1 MNDFG
6 DKKMRRLMEWTKEN
20 VMQEKPLGVIEN
32 EEKGS
37 IDEDMDKEDIR
48 DAEFEVEISK
58 DLMKAFLFVI
68 PPKGGKMMTYGE
80 VVESIKEKGITFG
93 VDYGQI
99 NQIIENEIFFK
110 KVEIA
115 KGINPVHGKDGEIK
129 LYFDIKK
136 NIRPKFTEDDKAD
149 FFNLDYVNNVKKGQL
164 LAEIIPPTEGKP
176 GKTITGKTLL
186 AKHGKKVKLTAGKNI
201 KISEDGLKLYSEI
214 DGQPQLQGTKLSV
227 VPVLEIKGDVGPAT
241 GNIDFV
247 GSVLIRG
254 RIKSGFRVVAKGDVQ
269 VERTLEDAEIKAGGN
284 IILQRGIQG
293 RKRGILE
300 AGGDV
305 VAKYI
310 ENSTVRADQNIIIAD
325 AVMHSQLYAG
335 KKIIIE
341 GKKGL
346 LAGGSSRAG
355 EELKAKVIGSP
366 LSTYTEIEVG
376 IDPELKK
383 MFQEVNEKI
392 ESIDMD
398 IHKARQALNMMEKL
412 KEKGLLTKGKEKL
425 MEKLRHTNETLICQ
439 REKAIEKK
447 EKIEALLK
455 YSNLAKV
462 SAINVAYSGVNII
475 IGNAQMKL
483 KDKIEHVTFYNH
495 EGQIKFRPFEE

>member
-269 VERTLEDAEIKAGGN
+269 VERTLEDAEIK
-284 IILQRGIQG
+284 
-293 RKRGILE
+293 
-300 AGGDV
+300 
-305 VAKYI
+305 
-310 ENSTVRADQNIIIAD
+310 
-325 AVMHSQLYAG
+325 
-335 KKIIIE
+335 
-341 GKKGL
+341 
-346 LAGGSSRAG
+346 
-355 EELKAKVIGSP
+355 
-366 LSTYTEIEVG
+366 
-376 IDPELKK
+376 
-383 MFQEVNEKI
+383 
-392 ESIDMD
+392 
-398 IHKARQALNMMEKL
+398 
-412 KEKGLLTKGKEKL
+412 
-425 MEKLRHTNETLICQ
+425 
-439 REKAIEKK
+439 
-447 EKIEALLK
+447 
-455 YSNLAKV
+455 
-462 SAINVAYSGVNII
+462 
-475 IGNAQMKL
+475 
-483 KDKIEHVTFYNH
+483 
-495 EGQIKFRPFEE
+495 